1 MQKEAYFY
9 VGKIVRKYSFK
20 GEVIIK
26 IDKDT
31 PEIITELESVLVA
44 IGDNLVP
51 FFMEKNSWQKPL
63 QLRVKFEDVNSEKE
77 ADSLINRDVFLPK
90 SLLPEKSGNE
100 FYKAEIIGFK
110 VEDIQY
116 GSVGLLK
123 GVNEKTPQTL
133 LEVIDESGQLV
144 LIPSDAF
151 INKIDYENQII
162 FVETPE
168 GLLDLRF

>member
-1 MQKEAYFY
+1 MQKEACFC

-44 IGDNLVP
+44 MGDNLVP
-51 FFMEKNSWQKPL
+51 FFMEKTSWQKPL
-63 QLRVKFEDVNSEKE
+63 QLRVKFEDVNSETD
-77 ADSLINRDVFLPK
+77 ADSLINREVFLPK
-90 SLLPEKSGNE
+90 TLLPKKSGNA
-100 FYKAEIIGFK
+100 FYKAEIISFK

-116 GSVGLLK
+116 GYVGIIK

-133 LEVIDESGQLV
+133 LEVIDESGRLV

-151 INKIDYENQII
+151 VKRIDYDNQIV

>member
-26 IDKDT
+26 IDRDT

-44 IGDNLVP
+44 MGDNLVP

-63 QLRVKFEDVNSEKE
+63 QLRVKFEDVNSESD

-90 SLLPEKSGNE
+90 ELLPKKSGTE
-100 FYKAEIIGFK
+100 FYKAEVISFK

-116 GSVGLLK
+116 GYVGIIK

-133 LEVIDESGQLV
+133 LEVIDESGRLV

-151 INKIDYENQII
+151 IKRIDYDNQIV